1 MKGKVGPLVLVISF
15 LWPNALCQHV
25 VHMSQRLSEQPEQ
38 NWRRVEAV
46 VKATKEFS
54 FASYYGDHMVL
65 QRAPQ
70 RATVWG
76 YHPEPGYRI
85 ILQVKGRKIYSAVV
99 NDRGVWSVLLEAE
112 TSGGPFSIVAMSE
125 TRTIQLNDVL
135 FGDVWLCSGQSNMV
149 FTLKQALN
157 WTEEVEEA
165 EKLTKIRV
173 FTAQLH
179 FSKVPLTDLESVLEP
194 WSLPRNDTLGHGG
207 QYFSAV
213 CWLYGKY
220 LYQRLGVPLGL
231 IDTTWGGTPIESW
244 MSADALRKCGLK
256 PQTAVGSVAG
266 SGDHGELWNAM
277 INPFLP
283 LTLYGVLW
291 DQGES
296 DSIVP
301 SYRDNYNCT
310 FPVMI
315 DDWRSKFSA
324 GSGGQTSPDFPFGF
338 VQIGSSDHDFVTS
351 SGFPDIRWHQTA
363 DYGFVPNPRMH
374 NVFMAVS
381 MDITDFNSPY
391 APVHTRDKQD
401 IAHRLFLGGLSVAYN
416 LSALWQGPLPISVT
430 RTPAALVLD
439 YGHSWTLELRQ
450 REGFELCCAVG
461 DSRSCQPEEGKA
473 EWVPTP
479 ITDANA
485 THLQLYPGV
494 CGGPDQLILGLRY
507 AWRLSPCPFKRCAVY
522 SKENALPGPPFVMY
536 NRGLR
541 SGGNVTQGDETLYMD
556 WTKPVYL

>member
-157 WTEEVEEA
+157 WTEEVKEA

-194 WSLPRNDTLGHGG
+194 WSLPRNGM
-207 QYFSAV
+207 A
-213 CWLYGKY
+213 
-220 LYQRLGVPLGL
+220 
-231 IDTTWGGTPIESW
+231 
-244 MSADALRKCGLK
+244 
-256 PQTAVGSVAG
+256 
-266 SGDHGELWNAM
+266 
-277 INPFLP
+277 
-283 LTLYGVLW
+283 VLW
-291 DQGES
+291 S
-296 DSIVP
+296 AP
-301 SYRDNYNCT
+301 SGPHR
-310 FPVMI
+310 VI
-315 DDWRSKFSA
+315 
-324 GSGGQTSPDFPFGF
+324 SG
-338 VQIGSSDHDFVTS
+338 
-351 SGFPDIRWHQTA
+351 
-363 DYGFVPNPRMH
+363 
-374 NVFMAVS
+374 
-381 MDITDFNSPY
+381 
-391 APVHTRDKQD
+391 
-401 IAHRLFLGGLSVAYN
+401 
-416 LSALWQGPLPISVT
+416 
-430 RTPAALVLD
+430 
-439 YGHSWTLELRQ
+439 
-450 REGFELCCAVG
+450 
-461 DSRSCQPEEGKA
+461 
-473 EWVPTP
+473 
-479 ITDANA
+479 
-485 THLQLYPGV
+485 
-494 CGGPDQLILGLRY
+494 
-507 AWRLSPCPFKRCAVY
+507 
-522 SKENALPGPPFVMY
+522 
-536 NRGLR
+536 
-541 SGGNVTQGDETLYMD
+541 
-556 WTKPVYL
+556 